1 MEEIQKL
8 VVVDNKNQIKI
19 SDIITGADLD
29 SVQSQHNIGDI
40 KIDSLGT
47 RIVTVSENGIFV
59 EVFTISDKQQSFEP
73 VL

>member
-8 VVVDNKNQIKI
+8 VVVENKNQITI
-19 SDIITGADLD
+19 SDVITGADLG

-47 RIVTVSENGIFV
+47 RIVTVSEDGIFV
-59 EVFTISDKQQSFEP
+59 EVFTLTEKQQSFEP